1 MKKLSLD
8 LNSLSVESFEAVA
21 VPTAE
26 RGTVRGNENET
37 ETCEDVHRMSDSYDL
52 ACSNGCTEV
61 GCTIFAT
68 LPPACV

>member
-8 LNSLSVESFEAVA
+8 LNSLSVETFVPVA
-21 VPTAE
+21 TRTAQ
-26 RGTVRGNENET
+26 RGTVRGNQDDT
-37 ETCEDVHRMSDSYDL
+37 EACEMGVNSDSYDM
-52 ACSNGCTEV
+52 ACSGGCTQV

>member
-26 RGTVRGNENET
+26 RGTVRGNENDT
-37 ETCEDVHRMSDSYDL
+37 ENCEMGVNSDSYDM
-52 ACSNGCTEV
+52 ACSGGCTQV